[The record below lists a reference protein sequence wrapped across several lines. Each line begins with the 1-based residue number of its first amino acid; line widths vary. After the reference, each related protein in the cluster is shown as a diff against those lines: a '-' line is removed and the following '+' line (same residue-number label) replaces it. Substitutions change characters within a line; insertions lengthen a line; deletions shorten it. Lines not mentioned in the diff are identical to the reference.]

1 MNSYTLKIGGTSE
14 IPTTLEMGHDYVV
27 AGKLSVTSI
36 EKIDQENGEFEFC
49 HKSKLH
55 SIELV
60 NKLGKTVK
68 GKAKGSQS
76 QKLRWSIME
85 KENTEDYYQ
94 LVMSK
99 LIENLD
105 EVLTV
110 LKI

>member
-1 MNSYTLKIGGTSE
+1 MNSHTLKINGTAE
-14 IPTTLEMGHDYVV
+14 LPTTLEMGHDYIV

-60 NKLGKTVK
+60 NKIGATVK

-76 QKLRWSIME
+76 QKLRWKIME
-85 KENTEDYYQ
+85 KQNTEEFY
-94 LVMSK
+94 K
-99 LIENLD
+99 LIMGKIIDNLD
-105 EVLTV
+105 EILEM
-110 LKI
+110 LK

>member
-1 MNSYTLKIGGTSE
+1 MNSHTLKIGGTCE

-36 EKIDQENGEFEFC
+36 EKIDENNGEFEFC

-60 NKLGKTVK
+60 NRLGATVK

-76 QKLRWSIME
+76 QKLRFSIME
-85 KENTEDYYQ
+85 KENTEEYYQ
-94 LVMSK
+94 AVMSA
-99 LIENLD
+99 LIQNLD
-105 EVLTV
+105 DILTY
-110 LKI
+110 LHI

>member
-1 MNSYTLKIGGTSE
+1 MNSHTLKINGTAE
-14 IPTTLEMGHDYVV
+14 LPTTLEMGHDYVV

-60 NKLGKTVK
+60 NKLGQTVK
-68 GKAKGSQS
+68 SKAKGSQS
-76 QKLRWSIME
+76 QKLRWAVME
-85 KENTEDYYQ
+85 HENTEEYYQ
-94 LVMSK
+94 KVMSK
-99 LIENLD
+99 IIENLD
-105 EVLTV
+105 EILTV